1 MAIVFGPEIHISIPK
16 FGQNSKGGWVADS
29 DGALRC
35 SDCNLF
41 PAADECGDN
50 DDKDDGNNDK
60 DDDNDDIVQMSMV
73 TRKMV
78 MTAMTIL

>member
-1 MAIVFGPEIHISIPK
+1 M
-16 FGQNSKGGWVADS
+16 ADS

-78 MTAMTIL
+78 MTMMTIF